1 MKMSINTKCLYKMGH
16 LWSKVEWFWESFHK
30 ETSILVLG
38 LDNAGKTATLY
49 AMQLGEPMPYT
60 IPTIGF
66 NIETVKVKNIDIKM
80 WDLGG
85 QEKFRSLWPHYFE
98 QTDGIAFVI
107 DSSDMDRFCIVKEEI
122 HTLISHKELVGKPFL
137 FLANKQDL
145 PNATSKEILIETLNL
160 NAIKSSEWYIIEC
173 AATKNERAK
182 IGFEWLANQL

>member
-1 MKMSINTKCLYKMGH
+1 MGQI
-16 LWSKVEWFWESFHK
+16 WSRVEWLWETFNK

-49 AMQLGEPMPYT
+49 AMHLGEAMPYT
-60 IPTIGF
+60 VPTVGF

-85 QEKFRSLWPHYFE
+85 QDKFRSLWPHYFE
-98 QTDGIAFVI
+98 QTDGIAFVLDSNDI
-107 DSSDMDRFCIVKEEI
+107 DRLDLVKEEI
-122 HTLISHKELVGKPFL
+122 HALISHKDLVSKPFL

-145 PNATSKEILIETLNL
+145 PNAVSKEKLIEKLNL
-160 NAIKSSEWYIIEC
+160 NAIKTSEWYIIEC